1 MAKFIYLIL
10 FLIIKSVYL
19 PLNKRKSRYYWK
31 LKIDDSIPF
40 LPAFIIPYV
49 SYFPYIVVTIVSLW
63 NTHYIF
69 EFFTSYI
76 ISYVMAGIFWYLV
89 PNGVKR
95 PQVAGRDI
103 LSRLIAYIY
112 KHDDDTNGFPS
123 AHVFATLICSY
134 FLYLAFPIFFPV
146 ILFMGIAIIASTVL
160 VKQHYIVDILGGGIV
175 FFVSICLMRFFL
187 LLQI

>member
-1 MAKFIYLIL
+1 MAKVLYLIM
-10 FLIIKSVYL
+10 FLIVKSIYL
-19 PLNKRKSRYYWK
+19 PLNKRKSKYYWK

-40 LPAFIIPYV
+40 LPVFIIPYV
-49 SYFPYIVVTIVSLW
+49 SYFPYIVVTIISMW
-63 NTHYIF
+63 NTPHVY
-69 EFFTSYI
+69 EFFGSYI
-76 ISYVMAGIFWYLV
+76 ISYVVAGIFWYLI

-95 PQVAGRDI
+95 PDVSGQDVF
-103 LSRLIAYIY
+103 SRLTSYIF

-134 FLYLAFPIFFPV
+134 FLFLSFPAFLPL
-146 ILFMGIAIIASTVL
+146 ILFMAIAIIASTVL
-160 VKQHYIVDILGGGIV
+160 VKQHYVVDILGGGIV

>member
-1 MAKFIYLIL
+1 MEKIIFLIL
-10 FLIIKSVYL
+10 FLIVKSIYL

-40 LPAFIIPYV
+40 VPVFIIPYV
-49 SYFPYIVVTIVSLW
+49 SYFGYIVVTIFSLW
-63 NTHYIF
+63 NTQYLF

-76 ISYVMAGIFWYLV
+76 ITYIVAGIFWYLV
-89 PNGVKR
+89 PNGVRR
-95 PQVAGRDI
+95 PTITGKDMF
-103 LSRLIAYIY
+103 SRLTASIY

-134 FLYLAFPIFFPV
+134 YLFLSFPAFTPL
-146 ILFMGIAIIASTVL
+146 ILFMAISIIASTVL
-160 VKQHYIVDILGGGIV
+160 VKQHYAIDILGGILV
-175 FFVSICLMRFFL
+175 FFVSVPIARFL